1 MRHPG
6 DLLFFGW
13 GERPVKGLSKPMRFV
28 VLLGVVS
35 LLADITY
42 EGARSVTGPY
52 LALLGASGAAVGIV
66 AGAGELFGYGL
77 RLWSGRLADRTQ
89 RYWTLTL
96 IGYAVNL
103 FAVPALALANH
114 WPAAAALIIVE
125 RTGKA
130 IRTPARDA
138 MLSYATHEAGRGW
151 GFGLHEAMDQIGAVL
166 GPMLVAAVLWW
177 RGDYRTGFLVLLFP
191 AVAAL
196 SVLLFARRLYPK
208 PHELEP
214 VSQELSTRGFSRAFW
229 IYLAA
234 TCLVALG
241 FADYPLLAYHFQV
254 EGIVPAAWI
263 PVFYSFAMAVDAVS
277 ALCFGRW
284 FDRRGIAVLAASTGL
299 SAFFAPLAFG
309 NAFGA
314 GLAGALLWG
323 VGLGAQESV
332 MRAAIAGMAPHG
344 LRGTAYGL
352 FNMVFGVFWFLGSSL
367 LGWLYDVSVPALVIT
382 SVASQALAIP
392 VFLIAERVK
401 ARTS

>member
-1 MRHPG
+1 M
-6 DLLFFGW
+6 
-13 GERPVKGLSKPMRFV
+13 KGLSKPLRFV
-28 VLLGVVS
+28 VLLGAVS
-35 LLADITY
+35 LLADVTY

-66 AGAGELFGYGL
+66 AGAGELFGYAL

-89 RYWTLTL
+89 RYWALTL
-96 IGYAVNL
+96 IGYAINL

-151 GFGLHEAMDQIGAVL
+151 GFGLHEAMDQIGATL
-166 GPMLVAAVLWW
+166 GPMVVAGVLWW
-177 RGDYRTGFLVLLFP
+177 RGDYRTGFAVLLLP
-191 AVAAL
+191 ALAAL
-196 SVLLFARRLYPK
+196 TVLLVARRLYPK

-214 VSQELSTRGFSRAFW
+214 AGRDLSARGFPRAFW
-229 IYLAA
+229 LYLAA
-234 TCLVALG
+234 TCLVGVG

-254 EGIVPAAWI
+254 HGTVPATWI
-263 PVFYSFAMAVDAVS
+263 PIFYSIAMAVDAVC
-277 ALCFGRW
+277 ALGFGRW
-284 FDRRGIAVLAASTGL
+284 FDRRGISVLAVSTAI
-299 SAFFAPLAFG
+299 SALFAPFAFG
-309 NAFGA
+309 STFGA
-314 GLAGALLWG
+314 ALAGAVLWG

-332 MRAAIAGMAPHG
+332 MRAAIATMAPPS

-367 LGWLYDVSVPALVIT
+367 LGWLYDHSVLALVIT
-382 SVASQALAIP
+382 SMTSQAMAIP
-392 VFLIAERVK
+392 LFLIAERRRIQEK
-401 ARTS
+401 